1 MSQWKDVS
9 CSKISQ
15 KDKYYYIGDTLMAK
29 INESIIVVKVSE
41 LVADNAPETPPITDE
56 TLAQL
61 EEIIRELAGA
71 KALVEIE
78 KG

>member
-1 MSQWKDVS
+1 
-9 CSKISQ
+9 
-15 KDKYYYIGDTLMAK
+15 MAK